1 MANMFTPP
9 KKMGPG
15 SNKKTGPG
23 KDKKNET
30 PPENGQKPGQ
40 EASEET

>member
-9 KKMGPG
+9 KKMGPK

-23 KDKKNET
+23 KDKKT
-30 PPENGQKPGQ
+30 PENGKKPG
-40 EASEET
+40 EKPSEET